1 MSGDWVWSSRMSKS
15 PATGRRMRRAAE
27 PGGNIEQAVCDA
39 LERLLATRK
48 LADLSVAEILREA
61 GTSRGSFYFYF
72 ASKNAVLA
80 ALAERVNDEVFE
92 ATQTWLHRDE
102 GQPPEPALR
111 AAMQGALALWRAH
124 APVIRAMVE
133 SWRSDPELD
142 AAWRRLIGRFTSSA
156 AEQIDRERAAGIA
169 PPGPD
174 SGALGAMLTWTTERC
189 LYLAVSDGEP
199 AFADDEALV
208 ATLTHVWWRAIYAR

>member
-1 MSGDWVWSSRMSKS
+1 MPKS
-15 PATGRRMRRAAE
+15 PSAGRRGRRAAE
-27 PGGNIEQAVCDA
+27 PGGNIEQAICDA

-61 GTSRGSFYFYF
+61 GISRGSFYFYF
-72 ASKNAVLA
+72 ASKHAVLA
-80 ALAERVNDEVFE
+80 ALAGHVNDEVFE
-92 ATQTWLHRDE
+92 ATQTWLHRED
-102 GQPPEPALR
+102 GQPIEPALR
-111 AAMQGALALWRAH
+111 VSMEGALALWRAH

-156 AEQIDRERAAGIA
+156 AEQIERERAAGLA

-174 SGALGAMLTWTTERC
+174 AGVLGAMLTWTTERC

-199 AFADDEALV
+199 AFADDAALV
-208 ATLTHVWWRAIYAR
+208 DTLTHVWWRAIYARD